1 MAFFYSKLR
10 TLLYSI
16 FDPISEFKLYQKF
29 TDITKGKTTILVSH
43 RMGICKLCDK
53 IAVFSEGKLLQFG
66 THSDLIQKKT
76 GLYATMYNEQAKYYI

>member
-1 MAFFYSKLR
+1 
-10 TLLYSI
+10 
-16 FDPISEFKLYQKF
+16 
-29 TDITKGKTTILVSH
+29 
-43 RMGICKLCDK
+43 MGICKLCDK